1 MSATAAEPRTP
12 HQGGSHI
19 GIAAIF
25 ALVVI
30 LCMAVLATLA
40 ISTAHSSLV
49 LSERQ
54 AAAVQEVYRAETA
67 AQTFLSEVDGV
78 LTAAGPGAVESY
90 LPAICGTAQAST
102 SGVAVF
108 ASMGTSNG
116 SPAVLAQF
124 ETEGG
129 RVLKVTLAIIGNTYR
144 IDAWRMTAVV
154 HDGEPMGTLY
164 EGD

>member
-1 MSATAAEPRTP
+1 MSAVDGKPAS
-12 HQGGSHI
+12 GGSHI

-30 LCMAVLATLA
+30 VCMAVLAMLA

-54 AAAVQEVYRAETA
+54 AAAVQEVYRAEAA
-67 AQTFLSEVDGV
+67 AQTFVSEVDAV
-78 LTAAGPGAVESY
+78 LASAGAGAVEDY
-90 LPAICGTAQAST
+90 LPAICGTTESRADGVTVSAS
-102 SGVAVF
+102 S
-108 ASMGTSNG
+108 GTSKG
-116 SPAVLAQF
+116 SPAVFAEF
-124 ETEGG
+124 ATDGG
-129 RVLKVTLAIIGNTYR
+129 RVLKVTLAITGNTYR

-154 HDGEPMGTLY
+154 HDEEPMGTLY

>member
-1 MSATAAEPRTP
+1 MSETRAAS
-12 HQGGSHI
+12 HQGGGSHI

-30 LCMAVLATLA
+30 VCMAVLAMLA

-67 AQTFLSEVDGV
+67 AQTFVSEVDAV
-78 LTAAGPGAVESY
+78 LTSSGTGAVEAA
-90 LPAICGTAQAST
+90 LPAICGTSQAST
-102 SGVAVF
+102 TGITVF
-108 ASMGTSNG
+108 ASLGTSNG
-116 SPAVLAQF
+116 SPAVFAEF
-124 ETEGG
+124 ETEGR
-129 RVLKVTLAIIGNTYR
+129 RVLKVTLALTGGTYR

-154 HDGEPMGTLY
+154 HDEEPMGTLY